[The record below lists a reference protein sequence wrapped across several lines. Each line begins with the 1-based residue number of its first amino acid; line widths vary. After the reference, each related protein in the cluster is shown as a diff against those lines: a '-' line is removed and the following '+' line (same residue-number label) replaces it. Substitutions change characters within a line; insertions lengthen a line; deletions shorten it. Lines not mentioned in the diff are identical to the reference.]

1 MAARQASRKRA
12 DPRGEATRAALIE
25 AAESLFAEAGVN
37 GVSTRQIGAAIGS
50 SNTNV
55 VAYHFGSKDAL
66 IREVYRYRLP
76 AIDRR
81 RGELLEDALS
91 DGLAKDPRA
100 LVRVFFLPLL
110 EQTDSMGRHS
120 YVRFLSG
127 LERSGMIATRV
138 ELNDEFPVTRRLFEL
153 LLNCLPVAAR
163 PLFGG
168 RMRMVTAL
176 ITSALQQ
183 IEFEAAGEPAKSA
196 QLFDDALVLAA
207 AALVAAPPVDNRL
220 GSEGSGREKR

>member
-1 MAARQASRKRA
+1 MTAPQASRKRP
-12 DPRGEATRAALIE
+12 DSRGQATRAALIE
-25 AAESLFAEAGVN
+25 AAESLFAEAGVEA
-37 GVSTRQIGAAIGS
+37 VSTRQIGAAIGS

-55 VAYHFGSKDAL
+55 VAYHFGSKQAL

-81 RGELLEDALS
+81 RGELLGEALR
-91 DGLAKDPRA
+91 DGRAGDPRT
-100 LVRVFFLPLL
+100 LVRVFFLPLF
-110 EQTDSMGRHS
+110 EQTDGQGRHS

-138 ELNDEFPVTRRLFEL
+138 ELNAEFPETQELFGRLHE
-153 LLNCLPVAAR
+153 CLPPSAW

-176 ITSALQQ
+176 VASALQQ
-183 IEFEAAGEPAKSA
+183 IDLETQGEPDHAA
-196 QLFDDALVLAA
+196 RLFDDAITMAA
-207 AALVAAPPVDNRL
+207 AALVATPP
-220 GSEGSGREKR
+220 GEGQG

>member
-1 MAARQASRKRA
+1 MPAPQVTRKRA

-25 AAESLFAEAGVN
+25 AAESLFAEAGVE

-76 AIDRR
+76 GIDRR
-81 RGELLEDALS
+81 RGELYREARRAGTSADAQT
-91 DGLAKDPRA
+91 
-100 LVRVFFLPLL
+100 LVRAFFLPML
-110 EQTDSMGRHS
+110 EQTDREGRHS

-138 ELNDEFPVTRRLFEL
+138 ELNDEFPETQELFERL
-153 LLNCLPVAAR
+153 LDCLPAAAR
-163 PLFGG
+163 SLFGE
-168 RMRMVTAL
+168 RLRLVTAL
-176 ITSALQQ
+176 VTSALQL
-183 IEFEAAGEPAKSA
+183 IDFEAHGDPALSGR
-196 QLFDDALVLAA
+196 LFDDAVTMAA
-207 AALVAAPPVDNRL
+207 AALIAPPNQACAKD
-220 GSEGSGREKR
+220 EGER

>member
-1 MAARQASRKRA
+1 MTAPQVSRKRA

-25 AAESLFAEAGVN
+25 AAESLFAQAGVE

-76 AIDRR
+76 AIDKR
-81 RGELLEDALS
+81 RGELFAEARRAGMDQDALT
-91 DGLAKDPRA
+91 
-100 LVRVFFLPLL
+100 LVRVFFVPLF
-110 EQTDSMGRHS
+110 EQTDSEGRHS

-127 LERSGMIATRV
+127 LERSGMIAIRV
-138 ELNDEFPVTRRLFEL
+138 ELNDEFPETQAMFERLL
-153 LLNCLPVAAR
+153 DCLPPAAR
-163 PLFGG
+163 GLFGG

-176 ITSALQQ
+176 VASALQQ
-183 IEFEAAGEPAKSA
+183 IDLEAGGDPARSA
-196 QLFDDALVLAA
+196 QLFGDAVAMAA
-207 AALVAAPPVDNRL
+207 AALVAPP
-220 GSEGSGREKR
+220 G